1 MNTNETAEQAEPFFG
16 EKLYHQRAR
25 AALPLLVRQA
35 KAQQTIYYGDL
46 AAELDIP
53 NPRNLNYVLGS
64 VGQTLIH
71 LAGKQLTEIPPIQCL
86 VINQADELP
95 GEGVGFFIDKSRF
108 KDMSKRQ
115 KRLVVEAQLQKIFSF
130 TEWDSV
136 LANLGLKAVE
146 YNYAPLLKAAHDA
159 GRGSGGESEHH
170 LKFKEYIA
178 SNPQILGLPRSLR
191 YATEYGLPSGDTI
204 DILFRHGDNWIGVE
218 VKSHISDEADI
229 TRGIF
234 QCIKYRAVL
243 EAQLAALALP
253 QNVRIVLVLERPF
266 PSKLIPLR
274 NLLGI
279 EVIEQKQQK

>member
-1 MNTNETAEQAEPFFG
+1 
-16 EKLYHQRAR
+16 
-25 AALPLLVRQA
+25 
-35 KAQQTIYYGDL
+35 
-46 AAELDIP
+46 
-53 NPRNLNYVLGS
+53 
-64 VGQTLIH
+64 
-71 LAGKQLTEIPPIQCL
+71 
-86 VINQADELP
+86 
-95 GEGVGFFIDKSRF
+95 
-108 KDMSKRQ
+108 
-115 KRLVVEAQLQKIFSF
+115 
-130 TEWDSV
+130 
-136 LANLGLKAVE
+136 VE